1 MQWLRDVRWSTA
13 APRGTDNALGRA
25 ASGSPWRRP
34 HSCTSVRILPEACG
48 LAGPACVAQDADGK
62 ALASTC
68 WRACPAVWAD
78 LQRFRP
84 AGSSR
89 KMPTAKS
96 TLRGTDQGRDV
107 LEKRGAAAMC
117 ANGARPRMVRKT
129 DLSAWQRR
137 LSAQPVDGPAH
148 RRVASGRLWC
158 VPCTRGVPLLADAVK
173 SS

>member
-1 MQWLRDVRWSTA
+1 MQWLRDVLWSTA

-62 ALASTC
+62 VLVSTC

-96 TLRGTDQGRDV
+96 TLRGTDQGRDG
-107 LEKRGAAAMC
+107 LEKRGAVAMC
-117 ANGARPRMVRKT
+117 ANGARHAWCARRICARGSDVYLRNQWMDPRIDESRLDAFGACHAPRGFRCWRK
-129 DLSAWQRR
+129 
-137 LSAQPVDGPAH
+137 P
-148 RRVASGRLWC
+148 
-158 VPCTRGVPLLADAVK
+158 
-173 SS
+173 